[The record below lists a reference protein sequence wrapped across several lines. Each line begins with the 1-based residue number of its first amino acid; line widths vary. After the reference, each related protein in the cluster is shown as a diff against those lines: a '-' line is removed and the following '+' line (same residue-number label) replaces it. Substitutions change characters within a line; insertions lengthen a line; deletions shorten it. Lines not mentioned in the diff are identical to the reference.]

1 MQKMTFECNFE
12 TRFTCKRRAF
22 KYNFGIRPA
31 FIKKKLKI
39 IASSLLNFS
48 NVNQVHGKK
57 NKKLK
62 IPGSTL
68 IVNFSNVNRVHG
80 KKKKKQKKISN
91 AKEEHLRAILEFVRI
106 HTLSKTS

>member
-62 IPGSTL
+62 IPGSSL
-68 IVNFSNVNRVHG
+68 IVNLG
-80 KKKKKQKKISN
+80 KLFERKS
-91 AKEEHLRAILEFVRI
+91 ASREKEE
-106 HTLSKTS
+106 KTKKNFECKRRTFTCNFGICPNPHVK